1 MSAVVDLAVN
11 VVSLV
16 IVIWMA
22 ILFYFSVEEYKLGGP
37 CFVSKNSVTKTN
49 TLFTDQYEKIKNK
62 VKSVSLPAAPTPAS
76 SSFGN
81 YVEYFEERELNPH
94 TFDYDSGAVSVE
106 KETEVVEDEDY
117 NDVLVSQLEPIVVE
131 QHNQYVKN
139 SNRTTSG
146 ASTKVERSD
155 REDVVPQWGL
165 RRVKYGKD
173 MLSKNALTVPSFE
186 YEDEKTTRT
195 NLMDIIGGSTY

>member
-1 MSAVVDLAVN
+1 MW
-11 VVSLV
+11 
-16 IVIWMA
+16 IA
-22 ILFYFSVEEYKLGGP
+22 ILFYFSVEEYNLGGP
-37 CFVSKNSVTKTN
+37 CFVSKNSVEKTN
-49 TLFTDQYEKIKNK
+49 KLFADQYEKIKNT
-62 VKSVSLPAAPTPAS
+62 VKEAKMPSLPSVSSLPNNN

-81 YVEYFEERELNPH
+81 YVEYFEEKELNPH
-94 TFDYDSGAVSVE
+94 TFDYDTGVVPANAEVE
-106 KETEVVEDEDY
+106 AEEENY
-117 NDVLVSQLEPIVVE
+117 NDVLVSQLEPVVVE

-173 MLSKNALTVPSFE
+173 ILSKNALSVPSFE
-186 YEDEKTTRT
+186 YEDEKTSRT
-195 NLMDIIGGSTY
+195 NLMDIIGGSAY

>member
-1 MSAVVDLAVN
+1 MSAVSDLAVN
-11 VVSLV
+11 LLSLV
-16 IVIWMA
+16 IVMWIA
-22 ILFYFSVEEYKLGGP
+22 VLFYFSVEEYNLGGS
-37 CFVSKNSVTKTN
+37 CFISKNSVEKTN
-49 TLFTDQYEKIKNK
+49 KLFVDQYEKIKNK
-62 VKSVSLPAAPTPAS
+62 AKAQAPV

-81 YVEYFEERELNPH
+81 YVEYFEEKELNPH
-94 TFDYDSGAVSVE
+94 SFDYDSGAVVAD
-106 KETEVVEDEDY
+106 KEDDMEEEDY

-146 ASTKVERSD
+146 ASTKVERSN

-165 RRVKYGKD
+165 RRVNYGKD
-173 MLSKNALTVPSFE
+173 MLSKNALSVPSFE

-195 NLMDIIGGSTY
+195 NLMDILGGSAY

>member
-1 MSAVVDLAVN
+1 MSAVSDLAVN
-11 VVSLV
+11 VLSLV
-16 IVIWMA
+16 IVMWIA
-22 ILFYFSVEEYKLGGP
+22 VLFYFSVEEYNLGGS
-37 CFVSKNSVTKTN
+37 CFISKNSVEKTN
-49 TLFTDQYEKIKNK
+49 KLFADQYEKIKNK
-62 VKSVSLPAAPTPAS
+62 TKVQAPV

-81 YVEYFEERELNPH
+81 YVEYFEEKELNPH
-94 TFDYDSGAVSVE
+94 SFDYDSGAVVAD
-106 KETEVVEDEDY
+106 KEDDMEEEDY

-146 ASTKVERSD
+146 ASTKVERSN

-165 RRVKYGKD
+165 RRVNYGKD
-173 MLSKNALTVPSFE
+173 MLSKNALSVPSFE

-195 NLMDIIGGSTY
+195 NLMDILGGSAY

>member
-1 MSAVVDLAVN
+1 MSAVSDLAVN
-11 VVSLV
+11 VLSLV
-16 IVIWMA
+16 IVMWIA
-22 ILFYFSVEEYKLGGP
+22 VLFYFSVEEYNLGGS
-37 CFVSKNSVTKTN
+37 CFISKNSVEKTN
-49 TLFTDQYEKIKNK
+49 KLFADQYEKIKNK
-62 VKSVSLPAAPTPAS
+62 AKVQAPV

-81 YVEYFEERELNPH
+81 YVEYFEEKELNPH
-94 TFDYDSGAVSVE
+94 SFDYDSGAVADD
-106 KETEVVEDEDY
+106 KEDDMEEDY

-146 ASTKVERSD
+146 ASTKVERSN

-165 RRVKYGKD
+165 RRVNYGKD
-173 MLSKNALTVPSFE
+173 MLSKNALSVPSFE

-195 NLMDIIGGSTY
+195 NLMDILGGSAY

>member
-16 IVIWMA
+16 IVMWMA
-22 ILFYFSVEEYKLGGP
+22 VLFYFSVEEYNLGGP
-37 CFVSKNSVTKTN
+37 CFVSKNSVTKAN
-49 TLFTDQYEKIKNK
+49 KLFMDQYEKIKNK
-62 VKSVSLPAAPTPAS
+62 AKTVSLPTLPAPS

-81 YVEYFEERELNPH
+81 YVEHFEERELNPH
-94 TFDYDSGAVSVE
+94 TFDYDSGAVSTE
-106 KETEVVEDEDY
+106 KESEVVEDEDY

-173 MLSKNALTVPSFE
+173 MLSKNALSVPSFE

>member
-1 MSAVVDLAVN
+1 MSAVSDLAVN
-11 VVSLV
+11 VLSLV
-16 IVIWMA
+16 IVMWIA
-22 ILFYFSVEEYKLGGP
+22 VLFYFSVEEYNLGGS
-37 CFVSKNSVTKTN
+37 CFISKNSVEKTN
-49 TLFTDQYEKIKNK
+49 KLFVDQYEKIKNK
-62 VKSVSLPAAPTPAS
+62 AKVQAPV

-81 YVEYFEERELNPH
+81 YVEYFEEKELNPH
-94 TFDYDSGAVSVE
+94 SFDYDSGAVVAD
-106 KETEVVEDEDY
+106 KEDDMEEEDY

-146 ASTKVERSD
+146 ASTKVERSN

-165 RRVKYGKD
+165 RRVNYGKD
-173 MLSKNALTVPSFE
+173 MLSKNALSVPSFE

-195 NLMDIIGGSTY
+195 NLMDILGGSAY

>member
-1 MSAVVDLAVN
+1 MSAVLDLAVN
-11 VVSLV
+11 VLSLV
-16 IVIWMA
+16 IVMWIA
-22 ILFYFSVEEYKLGGP
+22 ILFYFSVEEYNLGGP
-37 CFVSKNSVTKTN
+37 CFVSKNSVEKTN
-49 TLFTDQYEKIKNK
+49 KLFVDQYEKIKNK
-62 VKSVSLPAAPTPAS
+62 VKETKLQTPT

-81 YVEYFEERELNPH
+81 YVEYFEEKELNPH
-94 TFDYDSGAVSVE
+94 SFDYDSGDVPAD
-106 KETEVVEDEDY
+106 KENEVDEEDY

-131 QHNQYVKN
+131 QHKQYVKN

-173 MLSKNALTVPSFE
+173 MLSKNAISVPSFE

-195 NLMDIIGGSTY
+195 NLMDILGGSSY

>member
-1 MSAVVDLAVN
+1 MSAVSDLAVN
-11 VVSLV
+11 VLSLV
-16 IVIWMA
+16 IVMWIA
-22 ILFYFSVEEYKLGGP
+22 VLFYFSVEEYNLGGP
-37 CFVSKNSVTKTN
+37 CFVSKNSVEKTN
-49 TLFTDQYEKIKNK
+49 KLFVDQYEKIKNK
-62 VKSVSLPAAPTPAS
+62 VKETKLPAST

-81 YVEYFEERELNPH
+81 YVEYFEEKELNPH
-94 TFDYDSGAVSVE
+94 TFDYDSGAVDASENVE
-106 KETEVVEDEDY
+106 AEEEENY
-117 NDVLVSQLEPIVVE
+117 NDVLVSQLESVVVE

-165 RRVKYGKD
+165 RRIKYGKD
-173 MLSKNALTVPSFE
+173 MLSKNALSVPSFE

-195 NLMDIIGGSTY
+195 NLMDILGGSAY

>member
-1 MSAVVDLAVN
+1 MSAVSDLAVN
-11 VVSLV
+11 VLSLV
-16 IVIWMA
+16 IVMWIA
-22 ILFYFSVEEYKLGGP
+22 VLFYFSVEEYNLGGS
-37 CFVSKNSVTKTN
+37 CFISKNSVEKTN
-49 TLFTDQYEKIKNK
+49 KLFVDQYEKIKNK
-62 VKSVSLPAAPTPAS
+62 AKVQAKVQAPV

-81 YVEYFEERELNPH
+81 YVEYFEEKELNPH
-94 TFDYDSGAVSVE
+94 SFDYDSGAVVAD
-106 KETEVVEDEDY
+106 KEDDMEEEDY

-146 ASTKVERSD
+146 ASTKVERSN

-165 RRVKYGKD
+165 RRVNYGKD
-173 MLSKNALTVPSFE
+173 MLSKNALSVPSFE

-195 NLMDIIGGSTY
+195 NLMDILGGSAY

>member
-1 MSAVVDLAVN
+1 MSAVLDLAVN
-11 VVSLV
+11 VLSLV
-16 IVIWMA
+16 IVMWIA

-37 CFVSKNSVTKTN
+37 CFVSKNSVEKTN
-49 TLFTDQYEKIKNK
+49 KLFLDQYEKIKNK
-62 VKSVSLPAAPTPAS
+62 TKEASLPQTKSP
-76 SSFGN
+76 FGN
-81 YVEYFEERELNPH
+81 YVEYFEEKELNPH
-94 TFDYDSGAVSVE
+94 SFDYDSGALPVE
-106 KETEVVEDEDY
+106 TVENNENADEEENY
-117 NDVLVSQLEPIVVE
+117 NDVLVSQLEPIVIE
-131 QHNQYVKN
+131 QHNQYVKD

-146 ASTKVERSD
+146 ASFKVERSN

-195 NLMDIIGGSTY
+195 NLMDILGG

>member
-1 MSAVVDLAVN
+1 MSAVSDLAVN
-11 VVSLV
+11 VLSLV
-16 IVIWMA
+16 IVMWIA
-22 ILFYFSVEEYKLGGP
+22 VLFYFSVEEYNLGGS
-37 CFVSKNSVTKTN
+37 CFISKNSVEKTN
-49 TLFTDQYEKIKNK
+49 KLFVDQYEKIKNK
-62 VKSVSLPAAPTPAS
+62 TKVQAPV

-81 YVEYFEERELNPH
+81 YVEYFEEKELNPH
-94 TFDYDSGAVSVE
+94 SFDYDSGAVVAD
-106 KETEVVEDEDY
+106 KEDDMEEEDY

-146 ASTKVERSD
+146 ASTKVERSN

-165 RRVKYGKD
+165 RRVNYGKD
-173 MLSKNALTVPSFE
+173 MLSKNALSVPSFE

-195 NLMDIIGGSTY
+195 NLMDILGGSAY